1 MKKTVKII
9 STILLTIMMVASIAS
24 VVLAAPDV
32 NGVINGVEN
41 AQAGDTTKLTE
52 IGGKI
57 VNIIQVAGIIIAI
70 VVILVIGIKYMTGS
84 VEQKAEYKKTMI
96 PYIVGAL
103 LLFAGTTIVKIV
115 YNTIN
120 GNVQ

>member
-1 MKKTVKII
+1 MKKTMKII
-9 STILLTIMMVASIAS
+9 STILLTMMVITSIAS
-24 VVLAAPDV
+24 VALAAADV
-32 NGVINGVEN
+32 PSVIDGVAN
-41 AQAGDTTKLTE
+41 AQTGDTSKLTE

-120 GNVQ
+120 GNVK